1 MHDLTDKTKW
11 SLADLKTVSRLSDRS
26 HRLTVELL
34 YDGRKVGYA
43 NNPGGGAPT
52 AVTVK
57 VPEAKLPAQADLVQ
71 LVDDLIDQEIALRDL
86 TRKHKG
92 WMASIASGR
101 DFALTL
107 DELRDWEAGAG
118 HPDSPQPPFRVYGGR
133 GAAAKALAGVESHIY
148 TDVSSAELWEMMVKC
163 DQLWRAKLK
172 AAKRSTTQADATP
185 PRDPFVGSH
194 YIRNPQHAE
203 EVRRMEIGRVLQYS
217 LLTTLPLTATA
228 RLEAFKLLG
237 EAGMMVDDELPT
249 EQLLELYVMYVAP
262 GLLPLDPFRV
272 DEVA

>member
-172 AAKRSTTQADATP
+172 AANPGTTQAAATP
-185 PRDPFVGSH
+185 PRDPFLGNH
-194 YIRNPQHAE
+194 YIRNPQHAD
-203 EVRRMEIGRVLQYS
+203 EVRKLEIGRTLELS
-217 LLTTLPLTATA
+217 LYGDLPLTVTA
-228 RLEAFKLLG
+228 RVEAMKLLG
-237 EAGMMVDDELPT
+237 GAGMLVDDEIPTRDLLGLYIQHVVPHLPGPPT
-249 EQLLELYVMYVAP
+249 DI
-262 GLLPLDPFRV
+262 GD
-272 DEVA
+272 D